1 MKGRTPFSLSEAE
14 RNLFS
19 RIGQIAASLG
29 QEAYVVG
36 GFVRDR
42 LLNRNQNR
50 KEQDVDIVTV
60 GDGPALAQAVADA
73 LPGVSKV
80 SIFKRFGT
88 AMIQKG
94 DWELEFVGARKESYV
109 SDSRKPEVEPGTLED
124 DQFRRDFTINA
135 MAISLQEA
143 TFAELLDPFQGRE
156 DLEKKIIRTPLPPDD
171 TFSDDPLRMMR
182 AVRFAAQL
190 DFRIHEDTF
199 RGIREQADRLSI
211 VSAERIT
218 TELQKIIGSTKPSIG
233 FQLLSQAQLLGQF
246 FPEMEALHGV
256 DERKGIRHKDNFYH
270 TLEVLDNVAEKSDSV
285 WLRWAAILHD
295 IAKPPTKRF
304 HPKSGWTFH
313 GHDAVGAKMVPKIFK
328 RLRLPLDH
336 KMKFVQKLVRLHL
349 RPISLTK
356 ADISD
361 AAVRRLLFDAGEDID
376 ELMLLCEADIT
387 SKNPRRV
394 ERYLQNYERLRSKIE
409 EVEEKDRLRQWEPPI
424 GGEEIMAAFNL
435 KPSREVGEIKT
446 AIREGI
452 LDGDIPNE
460 KEAAWTYMLEK
471 GRELGLT
478 AVLERPPAE

>member
-1 MKGRTPFSLSEAE
+1 MKGLTRFSLSEAE
-14 RNLFS
+14 RDLFS
-19 RIGQIAASLG
+19 RIGQIAAGIG

-42 LLNRNQNR
+42 LLDRNQDR
-50 KEQDVDIVTV
+50 QEQDVDIVTV
-60 GDGPALAQAVADA
+60 GDGPALAQAVADQ
-73 LPGVSKV
+73 LPDVSKV
-80 SIFKRFGT
+80 AIFKRFGT
-88 AMIQKG
+88 AMIQTG

-143 TFAELLDPFQGRE
+143 SFAELLDPFQGRE
-156 DLEKKIIRTPLPPDD
+156 DLARQIIRTPLPPDA

-182 AVRFAAQL
+182 AVRFATQL

-218 TELQKIIGSTKPSIG
+218 TELQKIIMAPTPSIG
-233 FQLLSQAQLLGQF
+233 FQLLSQAKLLGQF

-256 DERKGIRHKDNFYH
+256 EERKGIRHKDNFYH
-270 TLEVLDNVAEKSDSV
+270 TLQVLDNVAKKSDSV

-356 ADISD
+356 VDISD

-394 ERYLQNYERLRSKIE
+394 ERYLQNYERLRAKIE

-424 GGEEIMAAFNL
+424 SGDEIMAAFNL
-435 KPSREVGEIKT
+435 KPSRAVGDIKT

-460 KEAAWTYMLEK
+460 KEAAWCFMLEK
-471 GRELGLT
+471 GRDLGLT
-478 AVLERPPAE
+478 PVLEKPPM

>member
-1 MKGRTPFSLSEAE
+1 MKESDTLNLTWSEE
-14 RNLFS
+14 ILLS
-19 RIGQIAASLG
+19 RIGDIAANLK

-42 LLNRNQNR
+42 LLQR
-50 KEQDVDIVTV
+50 KKGEQDIDIVTV

-73 LPGVSKV
+73 FPEVTKV
-80 SIFKRFGT
+80 NIFKRFGT
-88 AMIQKG
+88 AMIKMG
-94 DWELEFVGARKESYV
+94 DLELEFVGARKESYV
-109 SDSRKPEVEPGTLED
+109 SDSRKPDVEPGTLGD
-124 DQFRRDFTINA
+124 DQYRRDFTINA
-135 MAISLQEA
+135 MAISLQKDELGM
-143 TFAELLDPFQGRE
+143 LLDPFDGRS
-156 DLEKKIIRTPLPPDD
+156 DLANKLIRTPLPPGQ

-182 AVRFAAQL
+182 AVRFATQL
-190 DFRIHEDTF
+190 DFRISEETF
-199 RGIREQADRLSI
+199 HGIRDQAGRLEI
-211 VSAERIT
+211 VSAERIAV
-218 TELQKIIGSTKPSIG
+218 ELQKIILSPKPSIG
-233 FQLLSQAQLLGQF
+233 FQLLSQSKLLGQF

-256 DERKGIRHKDNFYH
+256 EERNGIRHKDNFYH
-270 TLEVLDNVAEKSDSV
+270 TLEVLDNVAEKTESV

-394 ERYLQNYERLRSKIE
+394 ERYLQNYERLRAKIE

-424 GGEEIMAAFNL
+424 SGDEIMAAFNL
-435 KPSREVGEIKT
+435 KPSRAVGEIKT

-460 KEAAWTYMLEK
+460 KAAAWKFMLEK
-471 GRELGLT
+471 GTELGLT
-478 AVLERPPAE
+478 AVKEEPPI

>member
-1 MKGRTPFSLSEAE
+1 MKGLTRFSLSEAE
-14 RNLFS
+14 RDIFS
-19 RIGQIAASLG
+19 RIGQIAAGIG

-42 LLNRNQNR
+42 LLNRNQDR
-50 KEQDVDIVTV
+50 QEQDVDIVTV
-60 GDGPALAQAVADA
+60 GDGPALAQAVADQ
-73 LPGVSKV
+73 LPDVSKV
-80 SIFKRFGT
+80 AIFKRFGT
-88 AMIQKG
+88 AMIQTG

-143 TFAELLDPFQGRE
+143 SFAELLDPFQGQE
-156 DLEKKIIRTPLPPDD
+156 DLDRQIIRTPLPPDA

-182 AVRFAAQL
+182 AVRFATQL

-218 TELQKIIGSTKPSIG
+218 TELQKIILAPTPSIG

-256 DERKGIRHKDNFYH
+256 EERKGIRHKDNFYH
-270 TLEVLDNVAEKSDSV
+270 TLQVLDNVAKKSDSI

-356 ADISD
+356 VDISD

-394 ERYLQNYERLRSKIE
+394 ERYLQNYERLRAKIE

-424 GGEEIMAAFNL
+424 SGDEIMAAFNL
-435 KPSREVGEIKT
+435 KPSRAVGDIKT

-460 KEAAWTYMLEK
+460 KEEAWRFMLEK
-471 GRELGLT
+471 GRDLGLT
-478 AVLERPPAE
+478 PVLEKPPM

>member
-1 MKGRTPFSLSEAE
+1 MKGLTRFSLSEAE
-14 RNLFS
+14 RDLFS
-19 RIGQIAASLG
+19 RIGQIAAGIG

-42 LLNRNQNR
+42 LLNRNQDR
-50 KEQDVDIVTV
+50 QEQDVDIVTV
-60 GDGPALAQAVADA
+60 GDGPALAQAVADQ
-73 LPGVSKV
+73 LPDVSKV
-80 SIFKRFGT
+80 AIFKRFGT
-88 AMIQKG
+88 AMIQTG

-143 TFAELLDPFQGRE
+143 SFAELLDPFQGRE
-156 DLEKKIIRTPLPPDD
+156 DLARQIIRTPLPPDA

-182 AVRFAAQL
+182 AVRFATQL

-218 TELQKIIGSTKPSIG
+218 TELQKIIMAPTPSIG

-256 DERKGIRHKDNFYH
+256 EERKGIRHKDNFYH
-270 TLEVLDNVAEKSDSV
+270 TLQVLDNVAKKSDSV

-356 ADISD
+356 VDISD

-394 ERYLQNYERLRSKIE
+394 ERYLQNYERLRAKIE

-424 GGEEIMAAFNL
+424 SGDEIMAAFNL
-435 KPSREVGEIKT
+435 KPSRAVGDIKT

-460 KEAAWTYMLEK
+460 KEAAWRFMLEK
-471 GRELGLT
+471 GRDLGLT
-478 AVLERPPAE
+478 PVLEKPPM